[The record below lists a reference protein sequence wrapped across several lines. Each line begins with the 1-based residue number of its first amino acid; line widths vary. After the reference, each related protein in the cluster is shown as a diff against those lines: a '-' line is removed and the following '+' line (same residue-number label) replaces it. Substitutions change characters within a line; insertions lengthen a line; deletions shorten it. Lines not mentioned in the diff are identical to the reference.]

1 MNQTVL
7 KVGTGVSD
15 ITPALEVG
23 FLTSSVRGTYAP
35 FKSVRS
41 PLKARAIA
49 LEVGAQVVV
58 LVSLDLLG
66 LSEDAVY
73 GWERFKAASCGTV
86 PVDDVIITCTHTHS
100 APESLALSDL
110 YTADSYKQWLDQLE
124 DAIRNTIAQA
134 LNTLEPVSAVEV
146 SSSELDG
153 FSLLRRI
160 ASPQGVVMSD
170 TMQPVAADLFAKR
183 PIDRRVRVLR
193 FLSMGGKPLASIV
206 HLVCHPVHEML
217 FPNVS
222 PDFPGEVCAMLE
234 SEPAN
239 GFPLF
244 LNGAAGNINPP
255 TVSWGVEYALKHAE
269 AIAKKVAERTDTERE
284 TVTDLLQMSQSM
296 NFDIRQGADLPISDA
311 RAVIRLVRIG
321 GVAMVFIPGE
331 PFVETALRIEQ
342 NSPFEHTIVV
352 GYSECSVG
360 YIPTMR
366 AFEEGGYEI
375 GPGKWS
381 YLEADAEERIYRE
394 AVSML
399 NRLYEKEIDLTNSI

>member
-49 LEVGAQVVV
+49 LEVGAHVVV

-86 PVDDVIITCTHTHS
+86 PVDNVIITCTHTHS

-110 YTADSYKQWLDQLE
+110 YIADSYKQWLGQLE
-124 DAIRNTIAQA
+124 GAIRKTISHA
-134 LNTLEPVSAVEV
+134 LNTLKPVSTVEI
-146 SSSELDG
+146 SASELDG

-160 ASPQGVVMSD
+160 ALPQGIVMSD
-170 TMQPVAADLFAKR
+170 TMQPVAADLFARR

-193 FLSMGGKPLASIV
+193 FLSTDGNSLASIV
-206 HLVCHPVHEML
+206 HFVCHPVHEML
-217 FPNVS
+217 FPSVS
-222 PDFPGEVCAMLE
+222 PDFPGELCAILE
-234 SEPAN
+234 SEPTN
-239 GFPLF
+239 GFPMF

-255 TVSWGVEYALKHAE
+255 TVSWGVEYTLKHAE
-269 AIAKKVAERTDTERE
+269 AIAKKVVEQTDAERE

-296 NFDIRQGADLPISDA
+296 DFDIRRGANLPISDA

-321 GVAMVFIPGE
+321 RVAMVFIPGE

-360 YIPTMR
+360 YIPTSH

-399 NRLYEKEIDLTNSI
+399 NRLYENEINLANSI

>member
-49 LEVGAQVVV
+49 LEVGAHVVV

-86 PVDDVIITCTHTHS
+86 PVDNVIITCTHTHS

-110 YTADSYKQWLDQLE
+110 YTADSYKQWLGQLE
-124 DAIRNTIAQA
+124 GAIRKTISHA
-134 LNTLEPVSAVEV
+134 LNTLKPVSTVEI

-160 ASPQGVVMSD
+160 ALPQGIVMSD
-170 TMQPVAADLFAKR
+170 TMQPVAADLFARR

-193 FLSMGGKPLASIV
+193 FLSTDGNSLASIV
-206 HLVCHPVHEML
+206 HFVCHPVHEML
-217 FPNVS
+217 FPSVS
-222 PDFPGEVCAMLE
+222 PDFPGELCAILE
-234 SEPAN
+234 SEPTN
-239 GFPLF
+239 GFPMF

-255 TVSWGVEYALKHAE
+255 TVSWGVEYTLKHAE
-269 AIAKKVAERTDTERE
+269 ALAKKIVEQTDAERE
-284 TVTDLLQMSQSM
+284 TVTDLMQMSQSM
-296 NFDIRQGADLPISDA
+296 DFDIRQEADLPISDA

-321 GVAMVFIPGE
+321 RVAMVFIPGE

-342 NSPFEHTIVV
+342 HSPFEHTIVV

-360 YIPTMR
+360 YIPTIH
-366 AFEEGGYEI
+366 AFEEGGYEV

-399 NRLYEKEIDLTNSI
+399 NRLYENEINLANSI